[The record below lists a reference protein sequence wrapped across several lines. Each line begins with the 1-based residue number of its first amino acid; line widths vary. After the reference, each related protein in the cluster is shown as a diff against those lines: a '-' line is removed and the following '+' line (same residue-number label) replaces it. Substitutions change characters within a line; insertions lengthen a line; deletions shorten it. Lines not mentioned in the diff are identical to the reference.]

1 MIKRLNKKLRM
12 AGLEDSLVAHLGLEP
27 GSASWLARLGCDV
40 AEKDGVELLEFRG
53 PAQITQLLWQLD
65 RAGYN
70 ELLDRM
76 AAQAPVLGRSLES
89 HRSTFAE
96 SAWRWAA

>member
-12 AGLEDSLVAHLGLEP
+12 AGLEDSLVTQLGLEQ

-40 AEKDGVELLEFRG
+40 AFKDGVELLDFRG
-53 PAQITQLLWQLD
+53 PAQITQLLWQLE
-65 RAGYN
+65 RAGYGA
-70 ELLDRM
+70 LLDQM
-76 AAQAPVLGRSLES
+76 AATAPVLGRSLEA

-96 SAWRWAA
+96 TAWRWAA